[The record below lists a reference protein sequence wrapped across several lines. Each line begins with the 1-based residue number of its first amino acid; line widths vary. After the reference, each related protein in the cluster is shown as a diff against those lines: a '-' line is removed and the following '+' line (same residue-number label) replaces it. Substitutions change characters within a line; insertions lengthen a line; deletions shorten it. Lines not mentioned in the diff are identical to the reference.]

1 MTIGYSLAV
10 AEAIQ
15 KADSS
20 CPGVQLGQLCL
31 ARGISVSHVAKVF
44 RVSRQTIYHWF
55 TGKQVPREHT
65 AQAILAYLEE
75 LRLSRSTDE

>member
-1 MTIGYSLAV
+1 MTVGYSLAL

-31 ARGISVSHVAKVF
+31 ARGISVACTAKTF
-44 RVSRQTIYHWF
+44 GVSRQTVYAWF
-55 TGKQVPREHT
+55 TGARKPHSQT
-65 AQAILAYLEE
+65 AKAILAYLEE
-75 LRLSRSTDE
+75 LRLSRSNDE